1 MPSPQSPASSPGSPK
16 QTKAATT
23 AAAAAASGSLVS
35 SASSSTS
42 DFTAEMRDRQA
53 RGKDP
58 YRDSDSEDSDSP
70 PAQGPGSLIGGG
82 GGGGSSGAGNG
93 SSSLRE
99 GELKRVGAPKRDE
112 HFAVYDRRRMAAQIL
127 DSPELLIMAAM
138 RDDASLPA
146 TRLKYTRVLC
156 GVEEQYTL
164 VSRPSSPPG
173 AGTGAARSPGPDK
186 QGKRPKQRS
195 QPGNGGGS

>member
-1 MPSPQSPASSPGSPK
+1 
-16 QTKAATT
+16 
-23 AAAAAASGSLVS
+23 
-35 SASSSTS
+35 
-42 DFTAEMRDRQA
+42 MRDRQA